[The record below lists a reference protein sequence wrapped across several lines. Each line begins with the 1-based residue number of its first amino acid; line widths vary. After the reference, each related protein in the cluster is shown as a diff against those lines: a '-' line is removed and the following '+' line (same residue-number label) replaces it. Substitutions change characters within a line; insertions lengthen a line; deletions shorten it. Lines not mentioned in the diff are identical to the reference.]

1 MNRLRHLLKKEFIQL
16 FRDRR
21 LLPLVFLVPVIQL
34 ILFGYVVSTDIK
46 HLSTAVRDL
55 DRSSASRELVKS
67 FSNAGFFDINFYA
80 ESPQEITKLME
91 QGRVAVALTIPSNF
105 SQKLKRGETA
115 PFQLIFDGS
124 DSSTA
129 NTALNYASRIVQA
142 EIDKVVEKRLA
153 GLPGSLRIEPIDA
166 RLRVWYNAELESVNY
181 MVPGLISVILMVTTM
196 ILTSVA
202 IVREKERGTL
212 EQLIVTPIMRWELV
226 LGKTIPFVIVGF
238 VEVILII
245 LVGKLWFQVPLRG
258 DIGLLLAM
266 CAIFILNTL
275 GLGLFISTISRTQQ
289 QAMLTSFFF
298 LLPAFLLSGFIFP
311 IENMPRILQYITYA
325 IPLRYFLVIIRTIF
339 LKGVGISAFWD
350 EALIMT
356 AFGLVI
362 LVLSILRFQKK
373 FAD

>member
-1 MNRLRHLLKKEFIQL
+1 
-16 FRDRR
+16 
-21 LLPLVFLVPVIQL
+21 LVFFVPIIQL

-55 DRSSASRELVKS
+55 DRSSTSRELVKS
-67 FSNAGFFDINFYA
+67 FGNAGFFDINFYA
-80 ESPQEITKLME
+80 DSPQEIRKLMD
-91 QGRVAVALTIPSNF
+91 QGRVAVALTIPSDF
-105 SQKLKRGETA
+105 SKKLRRGQTA
-115 PFQLIFDGS
+115 QFQLIFDGS

-129 NTALNYASRIVQA
+129 NTAVNYASRIVQV
-142 EIDKVVEKRLA
+142 EVDKVVEKRLA
-153 GLPGSLRIEPIDA
+153 SLPGSLRIEPIDA
-166 RLRVWYNAELESVNY
+166 RLRVWYNAELKSVNY

-202 IVREKERGTL
+202 IVRERERGTL

-311 IENMPRILQYITYA
+311 IENMPRILQYITYV

-339 LKGVGISAFWD
+339 LKGVGIAAFWD
-350 EALIMT
+350 EALLMT
-356 AFGLVI
+356 AFGLII
-362 LVLSILRFQKK
+362 LVLSVLRFQKK